1 MPRADELEYG
11 DRILHPAYHP
21 DDSVIV
27 TVVRVR
33 NMLSK
38 TKVTFRAHGM
48 QGQFECPPHKELTEV
63 P

>member
-1 MPRADELEYG
+1 MPRADELEHG
-11 DRILHPAYHP
+11 DRIKHPHEP
-21 DDSVIV
+21 DWTI

-33 NMLSK
+33 NMLSR
-38 TKVTFRAHGM
+38 TRITFRAHGM